1 MPLNV
6 YLLQKLLIYYHKYLL
21 NSHLLQTNIYNI
33 MYIYIINI
41 IYIYIYIFII
51 YKNIYNIF
59 KNIYYYN
66 TGCFP

>member
-6 YLLQKLLIYYHKYLL
+6 YLPQKLLIYYHKYLL

-33 MYIYIINI
+33 IYIINI
-41 IYIYIYIFII
+41 IYLYIDLY
-51 YKNIYNIF
+51 YLYNIF